1 MPVKRKKKIRLPA
14 VSRTSVDETAVDETS
29 YSPLKHPAAPIPA
42 HKNLEPGVDVAAT
55 FREILESEPM
65 LATAI
70 AAIRTLIKVLEK
82 CPAITLQVRLD
93 QGSLKKVVN

>member
-1 MPVKRKKKIRLPA
+1 MKQWLA
-14 VSRTSVDETAVDETS
+14 NLSVDKASFT
-29 YSPLKHPAAPIPA
+29 PLNRPAAPIPA
-42 HKNLEPGVDVAAT
+42 HKSLQPGVDVAAT